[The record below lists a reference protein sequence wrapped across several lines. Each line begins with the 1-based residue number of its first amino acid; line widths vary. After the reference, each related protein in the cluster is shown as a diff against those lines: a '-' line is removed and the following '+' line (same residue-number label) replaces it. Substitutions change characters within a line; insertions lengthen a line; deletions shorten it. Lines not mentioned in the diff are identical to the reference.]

1 MPSTTM
7 ENQIP
12 VNDISSEQPETES
25 QIHDEIP
32 EPLREIGKRIADA
45 LREFRES
52 DNYDKLLEARDKARD
67 YITENPV
74 NSFFYALGAGVF
86 LGFLL
91 KRKK

>member
-1 MPSTTM
+1 M
-7 ENQIP
+7 EHQIP
-12 VNDISSEQPETES
+12 IDDKSPEQPKTGPAVLENF
-25 QIHDEIP
+25 P
-32 EPLREIGKRIADA
+32 EPIREVGQKVSEAFN
-45 LREFRES
+45 EFRES
-52 DNYDKLLEARDKARD
+52 ETWEKVLDARDKAKE